1 MERSMGRGSA
11 TDGMSNR
18 APQMSLMAAAI
29 LAAYLLVLQTVLGGL
44 AMGAHAG
51 MGVALGPA
59 GEVICL
65 NATTPDGQQDSA
77 GHLPDCCT
85 ANCRIGALASLPP
98 PELAPIPAP
107 LALPAITLAGPRVDA
122 PSTGTAHLPHNA
134 RAPPVA

>member
-1 MERSMGRGSA
+1 MGRGSA
-11 TDGMSNR
+11 TDGMGNR
-18 APQMSLMAAAI
+18 ARQTGLLAAAI

-44 AMGAHAG
+44 AMGTHAG

-65 NATTPDGQQDSA
+65 NTTTPDGQQDTA

-85 ANCRIGALASLPP
+85 SSCRLGALASLPP
-98 PELAPIPAP
+98 PELAPLPSP
-107 LALPAITLAGPRVDA
+107 LALPALALAGPRVDSPA
-122 PSTGTAHLPHNA
+122 SGTEHLPHNA